1 MAINYIPVFAAPIT
15 FDKTKSYKAHT
26 IVMDGNYIY
35 VSKKDVAANSTIT
48 DTTVWF
54 KIAANNAVLN
64 TLTTTANAAKTAAS
78 TATTTAN
85 AAKTAADTATTTANA
100 AKTAAST
107 ATTTANAAKTA
118 ASTAQDDCNNIKV
131 ALFSIPE

>member
-35 VSKKDVAANSTIT
+35 VSKEDVAANSTIT

-78 TATTTAN
+78 TA
-85 AAKTAADTATTTANA
+85 
-100 AKTAAST
+100 
-107 ATTTANAAKTA
+107 
-118 ASTAQDDCNNIKV
+118 QDDCNNIKV

>member
-26 IVMDGNYIY
+26 IVMDGSYIY

-48 DTTVWF
+48 DTTAWF

-64 TLTTTANAAKTAAS
+64 TLTTTANAAKTAAD

>member
-15 FDKTKSYKAHT
+15 FDKTKPYKEHT

-64 TLTTTANAAKTAAS
+64 TLTTTANAAKTAAD

-85 AAKTAADTATTTANA
+85 AAKTAADTTQ
-100 AKTAAST
+100 S
-107 ATTTANAAKTA
+107 
-118 ASTAQDDCNNIKV
+118 DCNNIKV

>member
-15 FDKTKSYKAHT
+15 FDETKSYKAHT

-64 TLTTTANAAKTAAS
+64 TLTTTANAAKTAA
-78 TATTTAN
+78 
-85 AAKTAADTATTTANA
+85 DTATTTAND
-100 AKTAAST
+100 AKTAASS
-107 ATTTANAAKTA
+107 ATTTANDAKTA
-118 ASTAQDDCNNIKV
+118 ASSATTTANDAKTAASSAQSDCNNIKV

>member
-15 FDKTKSYKAHT
+15 FDKTKPYKAHT

-35 VSKKDVAANSTIT
+35 VSKEDVAANSTIT

-64 TLTTTANAAKTAAS
+64 TLTTTANAAKTAA
-78 TATTTAN
+78 
-85 AAKTAADTATTTANA
+85 DTATTN
-100 AKTAAST
+100 
-107 ATTTANAAKTA
+107 ANAAKTA